1 MSTPT
6 SDVSPFRTGRNLV
19 IFLVNYAG
27 FDTLSEPHAKLFHQ
41 SSKPTL
47 LFHPDHFDEASKVGT
62 EMGTFIQQMP
72 SKNILCA
79 CFL

>member
-6 SDVSPFRTGRNLV
+6 LDISPSGTVRNPV

-27 FDTLSEPHAKLFHQ
+27 FDTLSGPHAKLFHQ

-47 LFHPDHFDEASKVGT
+47 LFHFDEASKVGT
-62 EMGTFIQQMP
+62 EMRTFIQQML
-72 SKNILCA
+72 SKNLLCA
-79 CFL
+79 CLL